1 MGKALTRERVGSCGR
16 STCQRALSRCM
27 IGWAFPR
34 QGMIDGP
41 IFPGSRRLVRRNVMA
56 PDSPRVTLTLPT
68 DLRML
73 SVARAFVEAVCQA
86 HGLDKTSTHAFVLA
100 TAEAVS
106 NIIRHAHRYRPEAQF
121 QIECRFSS
129 DIFEVAFLDEGDP
142 FDISTVPQLDPTEL
156 RVGGRGVYL

>member
-1 MGKALTRERVGSCGR
+1 
-16 STCQRALSRCM
+16 
-27 IGWAFPR
+27 
-34 QGMIDGP
+34 
-41 IFPGSRRLVRRNVMA
+41 MA

-86 HGLDKTSTHAFVLA
+86 HGLDKPSTHAFVLA

-121 QIECRFSS
+121 QIECRFGS

-142 FDISTVPQLDPTEL
+142 FDISAVPQLDPTEL
-156 RVGGRGVYL
+156 RVGGRGVYLMRALMDELTCHPRGERGNTLRMVKRRKETAAVRECG

>member
-1 MGKALTRERVGSCGR
+1 
-16 STCQRALSRCM
+16 
-27 IGWAFPR
+27 
-34 QGMIDGP
+34 
-41 IFPGSRRLVRRNVMA
+41 MA
-56 PDSPRVTLTLPT
+56 SDSPRVTLTLPT

-86 HGLDKTSTHAFVLA
+86 HGLDKSSTHAFVLA

-129 DIFEVAFLDEGDP
+129 DTFEVAFLDEGDP
-142 FDISTVPQLDPTEL
+142 FDLSAVPQLDPTEL
-156 RVGGRGVYL
+156 RVGGRGVYLMRALMDELTCQPRGERGNTLRMVKRRKAAAAVRECG

>member
-1 MGKALTRERVGSCGR
+1 
-16 STCQRALSRCM
+16 
-27 IGWAFPR
+27 
-34 QGMIDGP
+34 
-41 IFPGSRRLVRRNVMA
+41 MA

-142 FDISTVPQLDPTEL
+142 FDISAVPQLDPTEL
-156 RVGGRGVYL
+156 RVGGRGVYLMRALMDELICQPRGERGNTLRMVKRPKAAAAVRECG